1 MNKNS
6 SPWVLSLGFSSLLSL
21 MVFVIYISLSEM
33 STTISKMEALVKITN
48 AKISTAHSMRDHIRQ
63 RANTLSQMYL
73 TDDYFERLDLFP
85 LLAHHAAKY
94 RADRDRLLLYE
105 MDNDEELLLEK
116 IKSVSDQG
124 YNANNYAA
132 EILLS
137 QASNIEVKNAQ
148 RKAYAARQKV
158 LDHLDDLV
166 EMQNNNAQYAL
177 NTHIRVN
184 EETRS
189 LIIAISVLALFLGI
203 AISIFAIRETT
214 RKNREIY
221 FQAHHDALTQLPNRK
236 EFEYRLQL
244 AVETAQEKNLEHAL
258 CFLDLDQFKII
269 NDTCGHNAGDEL
281 LICISKLIHEK
292 IRRHDTLGRLGGD
305 EFGILME
312 RCPLEKAIE
321 ISEGIVNL
329 VKNYKFDWE
338 NRTFHI
344 GVSIGLVPV
353 NRDTKNITSLMSE
366 ADVAC
371 YAAKDMGRNRVHVHE
386 LNDEHVKKIHQE
398 LSWVAD
404 IETSLKDQRFKLYV
418 QPITAV
424 NNSNTDT
431 MFEVL
436 LRLKDDEGNI
446 ISPGEYIPAAE
457 RFNLMRAVDVWVVQ
471 EVIQKI
477 EALHQSGQAK
487 IPRIFVNLSA
497 NSITDQSF
505 CDYVLDLLTT
515 HNIPEHSICFEI
527 TETAAIKNM
536 EQAISFITQL
546 KQAHCLFALDDFGS
560 GMSSFSYLKNLPVD
574 YLKIDGSIVNKMDEN
589 KADQAMVAAINQIG
603 RIMNIETI
611 AEHVEN
617 AAILAGLNEI
627 GVTYGQGYYIGRP
640 FSIDELIPDFSE
652 NPRYSQP

>member
-1 MNKNS
+1 MIRPLNKNS
-6 SPWVLSLGFSSLLSL
+6 SPWVIFLGFSSLLGL
-21 MVFVIYISLSEM
+21 MIFVIYISLSEM

-48 AKISTAHSMRDHIRQ
+48 AKISTAHSMRDHVRL

-73 TDDYFERLDLFP
+73 TDDYFERFELFP
-85 LLAHHAAKY
+85 LLAHHAANF
-94 RADRDRLLLYE
+94 RADRDLLLRYG
-105 MDNDEELLLEK
+105 MDSDEEELLEK
-116 IKSVSDQG
+116 IRLASTKG
-124 YNANNYAA
+124 YSINNLAA
-132 EILLS
+132 EILLTHD
-137 QASNIEVKNAQ
+137 AADAEVKHAQ
-148 RKAYAARQKV
+148 REAYFARQKV
-158 LDHLDDLV
+158 LNHLDELV
-166 EMQNNNAQYAL
+166 EMQNSNARYAL

-184 EETRS
+184 EKTRS
-189 LIIAISVLALFLGI
+189 LIITISVLVIFLGT
-203 AISIFAIRETT
+203 AISIFIIRETT

-221 FQAHHDALTQLPNRK
+221 FQAHHDALTHLPNRK

-244 AVETAQEKNLEHAL
+244 AVTTAREKNLEHAL

-269 NDTCGHNAGDEL
+269 NDTCGHNAGDQL
-281 LICISKLIHEK
+281 LICISELIHEK

-312 RCPLEKAIE
+312 RCSLEKALE

-329 VKNYKFDWE
+329 VRNYKFKWE

-353 NRDTKNITSLMSE
+353 NRDTKNVTCQMSE

-371 YAAKDMGRNRVHVHE
+371 YAAKDMGLNRVYVHE

-424 NNSNTDT
+424 SSRNTDT

-457 RFNLMRAVDVWVVQ
+457 RFNLMRAVDVWVVH
-471 EVIQKI
+471 EVIKKI

-487 IPRIFVNLSA
+487 IPRFFVNLSA

-505 CDYVLDLLTT
+505 CDYVLDLLNT
-515 HNIPEHSICFEI
+515 HNIPEYSICFEI

-536 EQAISFITQL
+536 EQAISFNTQL

-560 GMSSFSYLKNLPVD
+560 GMSSFSYLKNLPV
-574 YLKIDGSIVNKMDEN
+574 
-589 KADQAMVAAINQIG
+589 
-603 RIMNIETI
+603 
-611 AEHVEN
+611 
-617 AAILAGLNEI
+617 
-627 GVTYGQGYYIGRP
+627 
-640 FSIDELIPDFSE
+640 
-652 NPRYSQP
+652 

>member
-1 MNKNS
+1 
-6 SPWVLSLGFSSLLSL
+6 
-21 MVFVIYISLSEM
+21 
-33 STTISKMEALVKITN
+33 
-48 AKISTAHSMRDHIRQ
+48 
-63 RANTLSQMYL
+63 
-73 TDDYFERLDLFP
+73 
-85 LLAHHAAKY
+85 
-94 RADRDRLLLYE
+94 
-105 MDNDEELLLEK
+105 
-116 IKSVSDQG
+116 
-124 YNANNYAA
+124 
-132 EILLS
+132 
-137 QASNIEVKNAQ
+137 
-148 RKAYAARQKV
+148 
-158 LDHLDDLV
+158 
-166 EMQNNNAQYAL
+166 
-177 NTHIRVN
+177 
-184 EETRS
+184 
-189 LIIAISVLALFLGI
+189 
-203 AISIFAIRETT
+203 
-214 RKNREIY
+214 
-221 FQAHHDALTQLPNRK
+221 
-236 EFEYRLQL
+236 
-244 AVETAQEKNLEHAL
+244 
-258 CFLDLDQFKII
+258 
-269 NDTCGHNAGDEL
+269 
-281 LICISKLIHEK
+281 
-292 IRRHDTLGRLGGD
+292 
-305 EFGILME
+305 ME
-312 RCPLEKAIE
+312 RCSLEKALE

-329 VKNYKFDWE
+329 VRNYKFNWE
-338 NRTFHI
+338 NRIFHI
-344 GVSIGLVPV
+344 GVSIGLVQV

-424 NNSNTDT
+424 SSRNTDT

-457 RFNLMRAVDVWVVQ
+457 RFNLMRAIDAWVVH
-471 EVIQKI
+471 EVIKKI
-477 EALHQSGQAK
+477 EALHQSGQAR
-487 IPRIFVNLSA
+487 IPRFFVNLSA

-505 CDYVLDLLTT
+505 CDYVLDLLNT
-515 HNIPEHSICFEI
+515 HSIPEYAICFEI

-536 EQAISFITQL
+536 EQAISFITQC

-640 FSIDELIPDFSE
+640 FSIDELIPDFAE
-652 NPRYSQP
+652 NSRYSRP